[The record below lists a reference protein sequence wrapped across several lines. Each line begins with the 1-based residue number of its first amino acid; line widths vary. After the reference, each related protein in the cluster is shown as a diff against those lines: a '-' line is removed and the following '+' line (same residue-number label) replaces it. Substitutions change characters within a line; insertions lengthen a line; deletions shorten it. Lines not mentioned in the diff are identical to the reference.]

1 LPIRPPGASQI
12 HMPATVWKGYLSFGL
27 VSFPI
32 RLFAAAR
39 PEAVHFHLLHQKDL
53 SRIKEVWYCAEED
66 KPVDDIVKGFEVSK
80 GEYVVIDDSELKSMA
95 PATAKVM
102 EILQFVRAGEVDP
115 ILLEKSYYV
124 GAEEAGSKPYALL
137 LAAMNE
143 TKYYAVAKLSM
154 HAREH
159 VVIIRPTRAGMVL
172 HTMYFANE
180 LHKAN
185 KAGSPAKGQVSEK
198 ELAVAK
204 RLVETLASPFKPEQY
219 RDEYR
224 KNVERLIEQKQK
236 GQRIAAVKQPKL
248 APVVDMFEALKRSLE
263 QSAKTGTAK
272 GSRKA
277 GKSSVGATRQ
287 AKRAAARAS

>member
-1 LPIRPPGASQI
+1 
-12 HMPATVWKGYLSFGL
+12 MPATVWKGYLSFGL

-39 PEAVHFHLLHQKDL
+39 PEVIHFHLLHQKDL

-80 GEYVVIDDSELKSMA
+80 GEYVVIEDSELKSIA
-95 PATAKVM
+95 PPTAKVM
-102 EILQFVRAGEVDP
+102 EILQFVRAAAVDP
-115 ILLEKSYYV
+115 ISLEKSYYV
-124 GAEEAGSKPYALL
+124 GPEDAGSKPYALL
-137 LAAMNE
+137 LAAMND

-159 VVIIRPTRAGMVL
+159 VVIIRPTRGGMVL
-172 HTMYFANE
+172 HTMYFVNE

-185 KAGSPAKGQVSEK
+185 EAKTPAKGQFSEK

-204 RLVETLASPFKPEQY
+204 RLVETLASPFKPDQY
-219 RDEYR
+219 QDGYR

-236 GQRIAAVKQPKL
+236 GQKMTAVKQPKL

-263 QSAKTGTAK
+263 QSRKSGTAK
-272 GSRKA
+272 GSRKT
-277 GKSSVGATRQ
+277 GKAAVGATRQ
-287 AKRAAARAS
+287 TRRAAARAS